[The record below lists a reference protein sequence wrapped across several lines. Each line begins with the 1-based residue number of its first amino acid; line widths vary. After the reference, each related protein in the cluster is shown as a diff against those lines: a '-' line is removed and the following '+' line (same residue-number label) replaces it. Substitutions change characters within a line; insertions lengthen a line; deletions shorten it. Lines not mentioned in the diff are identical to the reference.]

1 MNKRSLEKL
10 RMDRRL
16 AGRKGWISKAD
27 LAREAESLPDASEK
41 IAEREA
47 EPDPGEIDAGP
58 PEANPQVST
67 GLDPA

>member
-47 EPDPGEIDAGP
+47 EPDPGEIDAVP